1 MPNYSNNPMAKS
13 IDVLIVDDNAMNI
26 QILEFILGDQS
37 LNTLSCTD
45 ADNALALAT
54 NSQPGLILLDIMM
67 PVRNGFEICAQLKGN
82 PATAAIPVIFIT
94 AMNSTDAEEKG
105 FAVGGVDYILKP
117 FNATT
122 VVARVK
128 THLQLHRSQ
137 EYLEAQVTHRTQNL
151 NDTLRE
157 LARISRAKDEF
168 LAMASH
174 ELRTPL
180 NGLVGTIHLLKQ
192 EAQNQ
197 SSQTLLSAATTCA
210 SSLSYI
216 VENLLIITE
225 LNAGTLKILERA
237 FSIRPLLNAMIR
249 TLEHTI
255 QSKGL
260 LLDISFDALIS
271 EFFFGDIYHILRAL
285 SQILSNAIKFTPA
298 GTISLRV
305 SAQSGPDENT
315 ANVKFK
321 VTDSGIGIAPE
332 IQSKMFSL
340 FQQGDGSIRRQH
352 GGLGTGLA
360 LAHALTTT
368 MNGDITCHSL
378 PGVGSTFIITLP
390 LRIASESQVGTET
403 DVQLLHI
410 PAGRSAL
417 IVEDNAVNLLI
428 QSAMVRKLGLTVMTA
443 ENGAEAL
450 TVLQQHIPDVILMD
464 CQMPVLDGFEATRQ
478 IRKLPGTACKIPI
491 IAVTANATSLD
502 RERCFVAGMNDYLQ
516 KPVNPTVLT
525 AKLSK
530 WLSLTSI

>member
-321 VTDSGIGIAPE
+321 VTDSGIG
-332 IQSKMFSL
+332 
-340 FQQGDGSIRRQH
+340 
-352 GGLGTGLA
+352 TGLA